1 MPIKVDP
8 NIKRA
13 EKPVTFYAYTQG
25 DSGLRLATRT
35 SVVLYA
41 ERIKDTRTGLMTF
54 DHMTQRKAKFQKGI
68 YQTDIIEDIAFL
80 RSYNKETPN
89 AKIVITETAPQDQNV
104 KIVTKEVTK
113 EKVVIPL
120 IAAKAM
126 DATTLITLMKE
137 KFQYNAN
144 GESVADLIKEG
155 TDQGFFVE

>member
-1 MPIKVDP
+1 MVKLDP

-13 EKPVTFYAYTQG
+13 EKAVTFYAYTQG
-25 DSGLRLATRT
+25 DNGLRLATRT

-41 ERIKDTRTGLMTF
+41 ERVKDTRTNLMTF

-68 YQTDIIEDIAFL
+68 YQTDVIEDIEYL
-80 RSYNKETPN
+80 RNYNKENPKS
-89 AKIVITETAPQDQNV
+89 KILITETPPDAQNV
-104 KIVTKEVTK
+104 KIVTKEV
-113 EKVVIPL
+113 EKQVMVVPL

-137 KFQYNAN
+137 KFSYNAVW
-144 GESVADLIKEG
+144 ESVAELIKEG